1 MVKKSFGKVLTSSL
15 QDIYEVPTTK
25 HTQWVLLY
33 ITNTSG
39 SNGTVEVNF
48 YDASESATLPVL
60 SGYTISAKDFFQ
72 IGEKFNSFIRMEAGD
87 KVTASS
93 TQTMT
98 LLMSVIEEDN
108 VVQGG

>member
-1 MVKKSFGKVLTSSL
+1 MIKKTFGKVLTASL
-15 QDIYEVPTTK
+15 QDVYEVPTTK

-39 SNGTVEVNF
+39 SNGTVDVNF
-48 YDASESATLPVL
+48 YDASESATLSVL
-60 SGYTISAKDFFQ
+60 SGYSISSKDFFHM
-72 IGEKFNSFIRMEAGD
+72 GENYNSFIRMDVGD

>member
-1 MVKKSFGKVLTSSL
+1 MVKKSFGKVLTGTL
-15 QDIYEVPTTK
+15 QDVYEVPTTK

-33 ITNTSG
+33 ISNTSG
-39 SNGTVEVNF
+39 SNGTVDLNF
-48 YDASESATLPVL
+48 YDASESVTLPVL
-60 SGYTISAKDFFQ
+60 SGYTITAKAFFQ
-72 IGEKFNSFIRMEAGD
+72 IGEKVNSFIRMEAGD

-108 VVQGG
+108 IVQGG